1 MYQRYYDG
9 YDIYDE
15 SNECNESNEIIPA
28 EYSVLQSDDA
38 AISSQAPEIA
48 LFGGGENILGPL
60 AIDDILLIGVLLFLL
75 HEECDDKL
83 MIIIIGFVLLAGFIN

>member
-9 YDIYDE
+9 YDSYDSYE
-15 SNECNESNEIIPA
+15 ECNENNDIIPA

-38 AISSQAPEIA
+38 AITSQTPAVA
-48 LFGGGENILGPL
+48 LFGSGENILGPL